1 MSKMKELEDMATW
14 IADSIDDSIISNT
27 EWAMD
32 GTSFDKLEGDEYLRA
47 QEAIAAK
54 KLIGNKPFILVTSA
68 SHMKRALK
76 FFKNEGLDP
85 IPAPTNHLA
94 SIKNPNYT
102 GFFSTGSLRKSNI
115 VWHEMLGL
123 LWQKIKGI

>member
-32 GTSFDKLEGDEYLRA
+32 GTSFDELEGDEYLQA

-54 KLIGNKPFILVTSA
+54 TVEILYNRWFTNK
-68 SHMKRALK
+68 K
-76 FFKNEGLDP
+76 
-85 IPAPTNHLA
+85 
-94 SIKNPNYT
+94 
-102 GFFSTGSLRKSNI
+102 
-115 VWHEMLGL
+115 
-123 LWQKIKGI
+123 Q